1 MDNSQSNFTQDVLE
15 HNTPKL
21 ILPIGR
27 EVEGKE
33 KGRNNFPFARNM
45 VFATVGFSRLTT
57 IIIHQ

>member
-15 HNTPKL
+15 PNTPTL

-33 KGRNNFPFARNM
+33 KGRNNFPFAE
-45 VFATVGFSRLTT
+45 TWLLLLLTLVD
-57 IIIHQ
+57 QQQ